1 MKKYLNLFLTM
12 LKIGLFTFGG
22 GYAMI
27 ALLEN
32 EFVSKKKWLE
42 KDEFLDVTAIAE
54 STPGPIAINA
64 ATFVGTRIAGP
75 AGAAVATLGC
85 IVPSC
90 IIVLT
95 LAFVYYKYRNIT
107 MVQGTLKGLQPA
119 VVALIASAGLSI
131 LVTAFFPAGEIVF
144 SADAIDVIAVLI
156 FAAAFVVLRI
166 WKPNPIWVMCGA
178 GVMGFVLY
186 SILA

>member
-1 MKKYLNLFLTM
+1 MILWQLFWSFFQ
-12 LKIGLFTFGG
+12 IGLFSIGG
-22 GYAMI
+22 GYA
-27 ALLEN
+27 ALPLIQAQVVDGYGWMTMT
-32 EFVSKKKWLE
+32 EFS
-42 KDEFLDVTAIAE
+42 DIITI
-54 STPGPIAINA
+54 SQMTPGPIAINA

-95 LAFVYYKYRNIT
+95 LAFIYYKYRNIT

-156 FAAAFVVLRI
+156 FAAAFVALRI

-186 SILA
+186 SLLA

>member
-1 MKKYLNLFLTM
+1 MILWQLFWSFFQ
-12 LKIGLFTFGG
+12 IGLFSIGG
-22 GYAMI
+22 GYA
-27 ALLEN
+27 ALPLIQAQVVDGYGWMTMT
-32 EFVSKKKWLE
+32 EFS
-42 KDEFLDVTAIAE
+42 DIITI
-54 STPGPIAINA
+54 SQMTPGPIAINA

>member
-1 MKKYLNLFLTM
+1 MILWQLFWSFFQ
-12 LKIGLFTFGG
+12 IGLFSIGG
-22 GYAMI
+22 GYA
-27 ALLEN
+27 ALPLIQAQVVDGYGWMTMT
-32 EFVSKKKWLE
+32 EFS
-42 KDEFLDVTAIAE
+42 DIITI
-54 STPGPIAINA
+54 SQMTPGPIAINA

-95 LAFVYYKYRNIT
+95 LAFIYYKYRNIT

-144 SADAIDVIAVLI
+144 SAHAIDVIAVLI

-186 SILA
+186 SLLA

>member
-1 MKKYLNLFLTM
+1 MILWQLFWSFFQ
-12 LKIGLFTFGG
+12 IGLFSIGG
-22 GYAMI
+22 GYA
-27 ALLEN
+27 ALPLIQAQVVDGYGWMTMT
-32 EFVSKKKWLE
+32 EFS
-42 KDEFLDVTAIAE
+42 DIITI
-54 STPGPIAINA
+54 SQMTPGPIAINA

-95 LAFVYYKYRNIT
+95 LAFIYYKYRNIT

-156 FAAAFVVLRI
+156 FAVAFVVLRI

-186 SILA
+186 SILV

>member
-1 MKKYLNLFLTM
+1 VILWQLFWSFFQ
-12 LKIGLFTFGG
+12 IGLFSIGG
-22 GYAMI
+22 GYA
-27 ALLEN
+27 ALPLIQAQVVDGYGWMTMT
-32 EFVSKKKWLE
+32 EFS
-42 KDEFLDVTAIAE
+42 DIITI
-54 STPGPIAINA
+54 SQMTPGPIAINA

-186 SILA
+186 SLLA